1 MAKYPKWRFSAPRR
15 SANKIWFAGL
25 IVASLVLLVL
35 SRSDTGLT
43 RIAHRLAADLTAPL
57 LKLLSE
63 PVARVRETTSYAGSY
78 QYLVD
83 EVSRLKAENRE
94 MRGLYA
100 EVAKLQSDIARYER
114 LLNATPENQSEAVTA
129 RVIAD
134 TSSPFVRTVL
144 IDSGLNK
151 DVIEGLAVIGAD
163 GVVGRTVSS
172 GDRTSRVLLLSDLN
186 SKVPVRVEPLG
197 YRAILSGN
205 NTETPTLEFLPLGA
219 RLQEGNRVVTSGHG
233 GLFPVG
239 LPVGIVEATPTG
251 SFHIRLSAAPEYQQY
266 VRVLKK
272 PETPTEEVP
281 GTASKDPP
289 NTAALTTA
297 ESGSQ

>member
-1 MAKYPKWRFSAPRR
+1 M
-15 SANKIWFAGL
+15 NKIWFAGL
-25 IVASLVLLVL
+25 VVASLVLLVL

-57 LKLLSE
+57 LSLLSQ

-78 QYLVD
+78 QFLVD
-83 EVSRLKAENRE
+83 EVSRLKAENRD
-94 MRGLYA
+94 MRGLHA
-100 EVAKLQSDIARYER
+100 QVAKLQSDIARYER

-144 IDSGLNK
+144 IDSGLER
-151 DVIEGLAVIGAD
+151 DVAEGLAVIGAD
-163 GVVGRTVSS
+163 GLVGRTVSS
-172 GDRTSRVLLLSDLN
+172 GAKTARVLLLSDLN

-205 NTETPTLEFLPLGA
+205 NTERPTLEFLPLGA
-219 RLQEGNRVVTSGHG
+219 KLEEGNRVVTSGHG
-233 GLFPVG
+233 GLFPAG
-239 LPVGIVEATPTG
+239 LPVGTVETTASG

-272 PETPTEEVP
+272 PKAAPDDPDTV
-281 GTASKDPP
+281 AVKDGPKA
-289 NTAALTTA
+289 AALNTGA
-297 ESGSQ
+297 SESQ